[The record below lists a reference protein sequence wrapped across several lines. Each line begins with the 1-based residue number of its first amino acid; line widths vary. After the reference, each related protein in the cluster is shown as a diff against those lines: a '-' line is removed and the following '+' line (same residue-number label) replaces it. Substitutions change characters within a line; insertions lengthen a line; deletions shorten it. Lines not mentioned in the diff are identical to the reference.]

1 MLSVHLTQ
9 ELEKVKEDSGEGGAI
24 ADPPAAPT
32 PEVNQQMS
40 DDRCELQRGCC
51 FTFTLQIFF
60 FSKRFYLFTFRQRG
74 REGERKGKKHQ
85 CGVVS

>member
-1 MLSVHLTQ
+1 M
-9 ELEKVKEDSGEGGAI
+9 KEDSGEGGAI

-60 FSKRFYLFTFRQRG
+60 FFQKIFFGEDGGLKAGGKAYPLPGSTNSFRC
-74 REGERKGKKHQ
+74 ESDV
-85 CGVVS
+85 CSYSSL